1 MRDSDV
7 PVKTDDGRDEIQHRT
22 RKLPALLRSILLIVD
37 GDRSA
42 RHLRDL
48 IASLHGP
55 SDALE
60 QLEAMGLIASSAA
73 VAANQLAR
81 SATPAAAVAAM
92 PAVNGAEPVV
102 DSVTSTSDGA
112 QRYQALYTLMT
123 ETVREHLGLRG
134 YFLQLKIER
143 CGNSD
148 ELAELLP
155 DLSAALAKVRKD
167 DIAAEIEAR
176 FATSS

>member
-7 PVKTDDGRDEIQHRT
+7 PVKTNEGRDEIQHRT
-22 RKLPALLRSILLIVD
+22 RKLPTVLRSILLIVD

-55 SDALE
+55 GDALE
-60 QLEAMGLIASSAA
+60 QLETMGLIASSAA
-73 VAANQLAR
+73 VAATHLAH
-81 SATPAAAVAAM
+81 SPTPAAPVALPA
-92 PAVNGAEPVV
+92 AVNGAAPTDAAE
-102 DSVTSTSDGA
+102 
-112 QRYQALYTLMT
+112 RYRTLYTLMS

-143 CGNSD
+143 CGNSE

-155 DLSAALAKVRKD
+155 DLSAALGKVRKD

-176 FATSS
+176 FATGS

>member
-7 PVKTDDGRDEIQHRT
+7 PVKTNEGRDEIQHRT
-22 RKLPALLRSILLIVD
+22 RKLPTVLRSILLIVD

-55 SDALE
+55 GDALE
-60 QLEAMGLIASSAA
+60 QLETMGLIASSAA
-73 VAANQLAR
+73 VAATQLAH
-81 SATPAAAVAAM
+81 SPTPAAPV
-92 PAVNGAEPVV
+92 AVNGAVPADAAE
-102 DSVTSTSDGA
+102 
-112 QRYQALYTLMT
+112 RYRTLYTLMS

-143 CGNSD
+143 CGNSE

-155 DLSAALAKVRKD
+155 DLSAALAKLRKD

-176 FATSS
+176 FATGS

>member
-1 MRDSDV
+1 MRESDV
-7 PVKTDDGRDEIQHRT
+7 PVKTQAGRDEIQNRT
-22 RKLPALLRSILLIVD
+22 RKLAPVLRSILLIVD

-42 RHLRDL
+42 RHLRGL

-55 SDALE
+55 DDALE

-73 VAANQLAR
+73 VAATQFAH
-81 SATPAAAVAAM
+81 SPTPGVAFAAAV
-92 PAVNGAEPVV
+92 PAPAPL
-102 DSVTSTSDGA
+102 SVADAA
-112 QRYQALYTLMT
+112 QRYQTLYGLMT
-123 ETVREHLGLRG
+123 EAVREHLGLRG

-176 FATSS
+176 FATGV

>member
-1 MRDSDV
+1 MRDSDL
-7 PVKTDDGRDEIQHRT
+7 PVKTNDGRDEIQNRS
-22 RKLPALLRSILLIVD
+22 RKLPPVLRSILLIID
-37 GDRSA
+37 GERSV

-55 SDALE
+55 ADALE
-60 QLEAMGLIASSAA
+60 QLESMGLIASSAA
-73 VAANQLAR
+73 VAASALAH
-81 SATPAAAVAAM
+81 APTPGAAFTVQVAA
-92 PAVNGAEPVV
+92 PLV
-102 DSVTSTSDGA
+102 DPA
-112 QRYQALYTLMT
+112 QRYQTQYALMS

-143 CGNSD
+143 CSNSE

-155 DLSAALAKVRKD
+155 DLSAALAKARKD

-176 FATSS
+176 FATGA

>member
-7 PVKTDDGRDEIQHRT
+7 PVKTNEGRDEIQHRT
-22 RKLPALLRSILLIVD
+22 RKLPTVLRSILLIVD

-55 SDALE
+55 ADALE
-60 QLEAMGLIASSAA
+60 QLETMGLIASSAA
-73 VAANQLAR
+73 VAATQVAH
-81 SATPAAAVAAM
+81 APTPQAPFAVPRAINGHGAV
-92 PAVNGAEPVV
+92 PADA
-102 DSVTSTSDGA
+102 A
-112 QRYQALYTLMT
+112 QRYQTLYTLMS

-143 CGNSD
+143 CGNSE
-148 ELAELLP
+148 ELTELLP

-176 FATSS
+176 FATGS

>member
-1 MRDSDV
+1 MRESDV
-7 PVKTDDGRDEIQHRT
+7 PVKTHAGRDEIQNRT
-22 RKLPALLRSILLIVD
+22 RKLAPVLRSILLIVD

-55 SDALE
+55 QDALE

-73 VAANQLAR
+73 VAATQFAH
-81 SATPAAAVAAM
+81 APTPGAAFAAAPAPAPLSMADAAR
-92 PAVNGAEPVV
+92 
-102 DSVTSTSDGA
+102 
-112 QRYQALYTLMT
+112 RYQTLYGLMT
-123 ETVREHLGLRG
+123 EAVREHLGLRG

-155 DLSAALAKVRKD
+155 DLSAALAKVRRD
-167 DIAAEIEAR
+167 DVAAQIEAR
-176 FATSS
+176 FATGV

>member
-1 MRDSDV
+1 MRDSDM
-7 PVKTDDGRDEIQHRT
+7 PVKTNDGRDEIQNRS
-22 RKLPALLRSILLIVD
+22 RKLPPVLRSILLIVD
-37 GDRSA
+37 GDRSV

-55 SDALE
+55 TDALE
-60 QLEAMGLIASSAA
+60 QLETMGLIASSAA
-73 VAANQLAR
+73 VAATLTAH
-81 SATPAAAVAAM
+81 APTPGIAFAAVVPPPSS
-92 PAVNGAEPVV
+92 PADA
-102 DSVTSTSDGA
+102 A
-112 QRYQALYTLMT
+112 QRYQTLYNLMT

-143 CGNSD
+143 CGNSE

-167 DIAAEIEAR
+167 NIAAEIEDR
-176 FATSS
+176 FAAGV

>member
-1 MRDSDV
+1 MRDSDM
-7 PVKTDDGRDEIQHRT
+7 PVKTNDGRDEIQNRS
-22 RKLPALLRSILLIVD
+22 RKLPPVLRSILLIVD
-37 GDRSA
+37 GDRSV

-48 IASLHGP
+48 IGSLHGP
-55 SDALE
+55 TDALE

-73 VAANQLAR
+73 VAATMTAH
-81 SATPAAAVAAM
+81 APTPGIAFAAA
-92 PAVNGAEPVV
+92 PPPLSAE
-102 DSVTSTSDGA
+102 DAA
-112 QRYQALYTLMT
+112 QRYQTLYTLMS

-143 CGNSD
+143 CGNSE

-167 DIAAEIEAR
+167 NIAAEIEDR
-176 FATSS
+176 FAAGV

>member
-7 PVKTDDGRDEIQHRT
+7 PVKTNEGRDEIQHRT
-22 RKLPALLRSILLIVD
+22 RKLPTVLRSILLIVD

-55 SDALE
+55 ADALE
-60 QLEAMGLIASSAA
+60 QLETMGLIASSAA
-73 VAANQLAR
+73 VAATQVAH
-81 SATPAAAVAAM
+81 APTPAEAFAVPA
-92 PAVNGAEPVV
+92 AVNGAAVPA
-102 DSVTSTSDGA
+102 DAA
-112 QRYQALYTLMT
+112 QRYQTLYTLMS

-143 CGNSD
+143 CGNSE

-176 FATSS
+176 FATGT

>member
-7 PVKTDDGRDEIQHRT
+7 PVKTNEGRDEIQHRT
-22 RKLPALLRSILLIVD
+22 RKLPTVLRSILLIVD

-55 SDALE
+55 GDALE
-60 QLEAMGLIASSAA
+60 QLETMGLIASSAA
-73 VAANQLAR
+73 VAATQLAH
-81 SATPAAAVAAM
+81 SPTPAALPA
-92 PAVNGAEPVV
+92 AVNGAAPADTAE
-102 DSVTSTSDGA
+102 
-112 QRYQALYTLMT
+112 RYRTLYTLMS

-143 CGNSD
+143 CGNSE

-155 DLSAALAKVRKD
+155 DLSAALGKVRKD

-176 FATSS
+176 FATGS

>member
-1 MRDSDV
+1 MRESDV
-7 PVKTDDGRDEIQHRT
+7 PVKTQAGRDEIQNRT
-22 RKLPALLRSILLIVD
+22 RKLAPVLRSILLIVD

-42 RHLRDL
+42 RHLRGL

-55 SDALE
+55 EDALE

-73 VAANQLAR
+73 VAATQFAH
-81 SATPAAAVAAM
+81 SPTPGVAFAAAV
-92 PAVNGAEPVV
+92 PAPAPL
-102 DSVTSTSDGA
+102 SVADAA
-112 QRYQALYTLMT
+112 QRYQTLYGLMT
-123 ETVREHLGLRG
+123 EAVREHLGLRG

-176 FATSS
+176 FATGV

>member
-7 PVKTDDGRDEIQHRT
+7 PVKTNEGRDEIQHRT
-22 RKLPALLRSILLIVD
+22 RKLPTVLRSILLIVD

-48 IASLHGP
+48 IGSLHGP

-60 QLEAMGLIASSAA
+60 QLETMGLIASSAA
-73 VAANQLAR
+73 VAATQIAHAPTPVAAFA
-81 SATPAAAVAAM
+81 ATPA
-92 PAVNGAEPVV
+92 PAINGTPLSG
-102 DSVTSTSDGA
+102 DPA
-112 QRYQALYTLMT
+112 QRYKALYTLMT

-176 FATSS
+176 FAADA

>member
-1 MRDSDV
+1 MRESDV
-7 PVKTDDGRDEIQHRT
+7 PVKTHAGRDEIQNRT
-22 RKLPALLRSILLIVD
+22 RKLAPVLRSILLIVD

-55 SDALE
+55 QDALE

-73 VAANQLAR
+73 VAATQFAHAPTPGAAF
-81 SATPAAAVAAM
+81 ATAVPM
-92 PAVNGAEPVV
+92 PTPLSMADA
-102 DSVTSTSDGA
+102 A
-112 QRYQALYTLMT
+112 QRYQTLYGLMT
-123 ETVREHLGLRG
+123 EAVREHLGLRG

-167 DIAAEIEAR
+167 DIAAQIEAR
-176 FATSS
+176 FATGV